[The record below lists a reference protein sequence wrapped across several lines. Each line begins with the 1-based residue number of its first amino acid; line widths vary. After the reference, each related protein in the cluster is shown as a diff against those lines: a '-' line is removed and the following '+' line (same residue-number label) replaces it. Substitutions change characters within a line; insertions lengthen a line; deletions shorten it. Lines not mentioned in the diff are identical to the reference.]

1 MIKKLT
7 SVILGC
13 AFMFAAVA
21 QNDNPDCADKDYDLF
36 TNLEG
41 FFIERCE
48 SAEFKTLEFWVER
61 NSRRV
66 TKDGKYTKLWYRQS
80 PQSTRSIVG
89 KQIVAN
95 YANAVKK
102 AKGTVVK
109 DSDDMAYHVTKNGK
123 SLWIA
128 LSVSPYAPE
137 RKDYYIE
144 IVEEEAMKQEIVANI
159 EQALADEGKVALYGI
174 HFDVN
179 KAVIKPESEAAI
191 KEIADYLTKNPK
203 SSIFIVGHTDNTGDY
218 AKNIKL
224 SKDRATAIK
233 TNLVTKYKIA
243 TTRLF
248 ADGVGPL
255 APIAN
260 NANEEGRKL
269 NRRVE
274 VVLK

>member
-1 MIKKLT
+1 ML
-7 SVILGC
+7 SVL
-13 AFMFAAVA
+13 A
-21 QNDNPDCADKDYDLF
+21 QKDNPDCADKDYDLF

-41 FFIERCE
+41 FYIDKCE
-48 SAEFKTLEFWVER
+48 TAEFKTLEFWVEA
-61 NSRRV
+61 NSKKV

-102 AKGTVVK
+102 ARGTVVK
-109 DSDDMAYHVTKNGK
+109 NSDDMAYHVTKNGK

-128 LSVSPYAPE
+128 LSVSPHAPQRTE
-137 RKDYYIE
+137 YYIE
-144 IVEEEAMKQEIVANI
+144 IVEEEAMKQEITANI
-159 EQALADEGKVALYGI
+159 EEALAENGKIALYGI
-174 HFDVN
+174 YFDVN
-179 KAVIKPESEAAI
+179 KAVIKSESEPAI

-233 TNLVTKYKIA
+233 TSLVTKYKIA

-255 APIAN
+255 APVSS